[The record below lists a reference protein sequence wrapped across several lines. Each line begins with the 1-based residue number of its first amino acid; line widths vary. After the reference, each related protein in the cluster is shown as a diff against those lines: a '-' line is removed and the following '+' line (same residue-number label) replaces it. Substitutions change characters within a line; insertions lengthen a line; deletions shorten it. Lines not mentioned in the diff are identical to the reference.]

1 MKMNRATA
9 ALVALEDAAP
19 DVLFA
24 HVPGTSLQ
32 LWPLMRWPL
41 ASAMASSE
49 YATRLAP
56 RVQSAGSKAR
66 RAVRA
71 LSRSSSSSRTL
82 RQQADVLFVGSGGT
96 VSRTPHGLRNV
107 LFEDFAEALGDRGI
121 VLQDAPILPGS
132 APTLSRTW
140 SFDDTIVRTELAVRV
155 APHRTLAAA
164 TAHLARSITGHVD
177 FAIEPDL
184 MERAIRTTV
193 ARAQRASR
201 IVTEFARVLD
211 RVDPAIIVMEGAAYG
226 DRSGQIAEA
235 KRRGILVAELQH
247 GWIGAAHA
255 AYNFGAAA
263 RDGRLLVTLPD
274 VLLTFGEF
282 WGEGI
287 SVPYGTVPIGKPHL
301 ETAQATTV
309 PLRQRERRVLIAS
322 NVSHPEETAAF
333 VLEVRD
339 TLPAGWRVTFRP
351 HPQERSDVAGR
362 YPSLLVADGVDIDDE
377 SDVYVSFARSR
388 VVISGPST
396 VLYEAL
402 SLGCPVIVR
411 RSAVT
416 DYYLDPSVF
425 TIAIGERE
433 HPGPALQAVYE
444 GTGADVDPALRER
457 LWASGARQR
466 FLAWESGVSASRR
479 V

>member
-1 MKMNRATA
+1 MKMNGATA
-9 ALVALEDAAP
+9 ALIALEDAAP
-19 DVLFA
+19 EVLFA
-24 HVPGTSLQ
+24 RVPGTTLQ

-56 RVQSAGSKAR
+56 RVQSPGAKAM

-71 LSRSSSSSRTL
+71 LSLSSRSSRTL
-82 RQQADVLFVGSGGT
+82 RQQADVVFVGSGST
-96 VSRTPHGLRNV
+96 VSRTPEGLRNV
-107 LFEDFAEALGDRGI
+107 LFEDYAEALGDRGI
-121 VLQDAPILPGS
+121 VVQDAPIIRGS
-132 APTLSRTW
+132 APTFPRTW
-140 SFDDTIVRTELAVRV
+140 SFDDAIVRTELAVRL
-155 APHRTLAAA
+155 APQRALAAE
-164 TAHLARSITGHVD
+164 TARLARSIVGYVD

-184 MERAIRTTV
+184 AARAIRTTV

-201 IVTEFARVLD
+201 IVAEFGRVLD
-211 RVDPAIIVMEGAAYG
+211 RVNPSIIVMEGAAYG

-235 KRRGILVAELQH
+235 RRRGILVAELQH

-263 RDGRLLVTLPD
+263 RDRRLLTTLPE

-287 SVPYGTVPIGKPHL
+287 SVPFGTVPVGKPHL
-301 ETAQATTV
+301 EAAQASTMPV
-309 PLRQRERRVLIAS
+309 AQREQRVLVAS
-322 NVSHPEETAAF
+322 NVTGPEETAAF

-362 YPSLLVADGVDIDDE
+362 YPSLLNADGVEIDDE
-377 SDVYVSFARSR
+377 PDIYVSFARSR

-416 DYYLDPSVF
+416 DYYLDPAVF
-425 TIAIGERE
+425 TIGVGERE
-433 HPGPALQAVYE
+433 HPRAALQAVYE
-444 GTGADVDPALRER
+444 GKGAEVAPALRER
-457 LWASGARQR
+457 LWAQGARQR
-466 FLAWESGVSASRR
+466 FLAWESGVSTSRR